1 MFNYFQPTDD
11 DEAKDTKRNLRR
23 AIIRYVNLSN
33 IIVLRRISK
42 VVEKSFPNEK
52 LVDKGLMLSNERDE
66 LERIDDETPN
76 ENDDASWVPLLW
88 AMKLITKARTEKW
101 VNIEPP
107 VFSHLE
113 GAFDKIEKN
122 NRTLINYK
130 KMNFPLAYSQVKCM
144 IITIDISPN

>member
-1 MFNYFQPTDD
+1 M
-11 DEAKDTKRNLRR
+11 
-23 AIIRYVNLSN
+23 
-33 IIVLRRISK
+33 
-42 VVEKSFPNEK
+42 
-52 LVDKGLMLSNERDE
+52 DKGLLLSNERDE

-144 IITIDISPN
+144 IITIDNFSSKLVIEIN

>member
-1 MFNYFQPTDD
+1 M
-11 DEAKDTKRNLRR
+11 
-23 AIIRYVNLSN
+23 SN

-52 LVDKGLMLSNERDE
+52 LVDKGLLLSNERDE

-101 VNIEPP
+101 DLARNQRRYVN
-107 VFSHLE
+107 
-113 GAFDKIEKN
+113 
-122 NRTLINYK
+122 
-130 KMNFPLAYSQVKCM
+130 
-144 IITIDISPN
+144 